1 MFQETDFYNET
12 RTGVQGSSAAHM
24 TPRRVKRRS
33 YTRNSTRSAGKVS
46 SNKQQNNRRSTRSLG
61 RTTGSR
67 ALNPVTRLMERD
79 DRARN
84 PIIDS
89 STSNDGTERY
99 GVLAGP
105 AQTHQNIGLI
115 NHAFE
120 SSRPN
125 SLYSALPGGSS
136 VLSNQQSRWDLPL
149 LKLILD
155 VYKIDVCKNVSAQA
169 IQWNLWSQTKPN
181 QTNHAT

>member
-1 MFQETDFYNET
+1 MLKCRTLIFQETDFYNET
-12 RTGVQGSSAAHM
+12 RTGAQGSSAAHM

-33 YTRNSTRSAGKVS
+33 YTRNSTRSAGKVQ

-61 RTTGSR
+61 RATGSR

-105 AQTHQNIGLI
+105 AQTHQTIGLI

-136 VLSNQQSRWDLPL
+136 VLSNQQSR
-149 LKLILD
+149 
-155 VYKIDVCKNVSAQA
+155 
-169 IQWNLWSQTKPN
+169 
-181 QTNHAT
+181 